1 MDTWMRLGMAF
12 VGFVSIYL
20 GYKLFCDG
28 TQEGR
33 RLTTFV
39 AGALLAIFGL
49 GVVLAEVRE
58 IRSVG
63 REARHRMQRSRSTE
77 EGSFST
83 PVQHLTIR
91 SADRIV

>member
-1 MDTWMRLGMAF
+1 MDNWMRLGIAA
-12 VGFVSIYL
+12 VGCISIYL

-28 TQEGR
+28 TQEGK

-49 GVVLAEVRE
+49 GIVLAEFRE
-58 IRSVG
+58 IGSGG
-63 REARHRMQRSRSTE
+63 REAHHRMQRSRSTE

-83 PVQHLTIR
+83 PARHLTIR
-91 SADRIV
+91 SADRFV